1 MISSSVPARS
11 IVNRSTIPRDEADPM
26 PRSSPR
32 LLERI
37 YPLCRMLLGTRRWK
51 RLAAL
56 CRKPPLFAGLLEG
69 SRGPRGIPPFISDLA
84 RLEWAVHEVE
94 NATVP
99 GRDAFDRLAVNPA
112 LRLLSLKWKGIPAWV
127 NGDRKSTEMPKRGDE
142 IVLVWRRPETGTV
155 IARAALEED
164 LLALKMIVEGILPE
178 EAAETGSIPVGAVDG
193 TLRQAAEQG
202 ILISPSSRIRR
213 DPAVFPEEAGEEFL
227 VSPMFT
233 LQWHITQACDL
244 RCKHCYDRS
253 RRSPLSM
260 KTALRV
266 LDELREFC
274 RDRFVGGQVS
284 FSGGNPLL
292 YPKFLDLYRA
302 AVDRGFPV
310 VILGNPAPRTMLER
324 IVEIRKPAAFQVS
337 LEGLETHNDRIR
349 GRGTFRRV
357 MEFLDQL
364 RELGIYSMVMLTL
377 TRDNLDQV
385 LPLAE
390 FLRDRVDL
398 FTFNR
403 LSRAGKGTSLAL
415 PGQAD
420 YIGFLA
426 EYLETAGENTVLGL
440 KDNLLNIIHYA
451 QGDEVFGG
459 CTGYGCGAAFNFMTL
474 LPDGEVHACRKFP
487 SLIGNIRKASLA
499 QIYDSEPAR
508 RYRSGSQACL
518 GCPIRAVCGGCLAS
532 TYSVGRDVFTRRDPY
547 CFIDVIPC
555 RTVTHDR

>member
-1 MISSSVPARS
+1 
-11 IVNRSTIPRDEADPM
+11 M
-26 PRSSPR
+26 PHSSPYP
-32 LLERI
+32 LEGI
-37 YPLCRMLLGTRRWK
+37 YPLCRVLLGARRW
-51 RLAAL
+51 RNLAVL
-56 CRKPPLFAGLLEG
+56 CRKPSALPGLLDRNPLPK
-69 SRGPRGIPPFISDLA
+69 SAPPFLSDLA
-84 RLEWAVHEVE
+84 RLEWAVHEVQKE
-94 NATVP
+94 PIP
-99 GRDAFDRLAVNPA
+99 GRNTLDRLTMNPA
-112 LRLLSLKWKGIPAWV
+112 LRLLSLKWKGIPAWM
-127 NGDRKSTEMPKRGDE
+127 NDDRKSPETPKRGSE
-142 IVLVWRRPETGTV
+142 VVLVWRRPESGTV
-155 IARAALEED
+155 IARKSLEED
-164 LLALKMIVEGILPE
+164 LLVLKMTVEGISPK

-193 TLRQAAEQG
+193 ALRRAAEQG
-202 ILISPSSRIRR
+202 ILLSPPSRIRR
-213 DPAVFPEEAGEEFL
+213 DPAVFPAEAGEEFL

-266 LDELREFC
+266 LDELRDFC
-274 RDRFVGGQVS
+274 RERFVGGQVS
-284 FSGGNPLL
+284 LSGGNPLL

-310 VILGNPAPRTMLER
+310 VILGNPASQDQLEQ

-349 GRGTFRRV
+349 GRGTFRRA

-364 RELGIYSMVMLTL
+364 REFGIYSMVMLTL
-377 TRDNLDQV
+377 TRDNIGQV

-390 FLRDRVDL
+390 MLRDRVDL

-403 LSRAGKGTSLAL
+403 LSRAGEGAALAL

-420 YIGFLA
+420 YIGFLG
-426 EYLETAGENTVLGL
+426 EYLEEAKKNPVLGL
-440 KDNLLNIIHYA
+440 KDNLLNIFYHAY
-451 QGDEVFGG
+451 GDGVFGG
-459 CTGYGCGAAFNFMTL
+459 CTGYGCGAAFNFLTL

-487 SLIGNIRKASLA
+487 SPIGSIRESSLA

-532 TYSVGRDVFTRRDPY
+532 AYSFGLDVLTHRDPY
-547 CFIDVIPC
+547 CFIDAIPC
-555 RTVTHDR
+555 GTLTRDR